1 MNFKKISRL
10 NESAQISHKR
20 EIARKQCL
28 ITPGRN
34 AILAFVKKWGSVTE
48 SALATFI
55 ENLNETEVKTTMEWV
70 RENGKFFTTTKKN
83 KHMFVSLSDIG
94 EKVLESTS
102 NKYSMNVEIIGEGRL
117 AIVKRKYTDKHP
129 AKTVQLVTPVRNK
142 ILAHVAEKEKVTRSE
157 FVEFLKQMNEELG
170 RKTSFA
176 WVRRNKHFFKVV
188 EDKETKQKFYTLSA
202 FGKRVLSKTA
212 VNENISA
219 EEVLNEDYADT
230 LIKATAD
237 KLGIDISKYDM
248 NQLKIGM
255 EVELIAHGSKAG
267 AEANITND
275 SPDETLRL
283 VIGNLKLDPFFYT
296 TAKEE
301 EWGTEFFDP
310 TVTDEPVE
318 TDTENDSDTD
328 EIPGGEGDNMS
339 IADIAQKHN
348 VSEEDLLKEFEVG
361 KKVELEHTD
370 DETKAEEIARDHL
383 AENPKYYTNLVKDG
397 LVDEPEALELA
408 KEKLGIEPKSSE
420 EKPEGDDKEE
430 KPEGDEEGD
439 ADDAKK
445 LLDEEQKKKLK
456 ELVSAGADD
465 DEIEKFADEN
475 EIDIDDLKAYIELIK
490 DEDKGDDEDDKNEG
504 TDTSSE
510 FKPVVGKVNEKIVS
524 AIQENNFKGFECRE
538 SEGSYKI
545 YDSEDNHI
553 ATLVKVEEEWQIHS
567 NKSFDEIKEM
577 MLDDDVNESVNEHH
591 NTVGSQVKIKS
602 TGQTGTLQSWDD
614 VEKVYKIL
622 LDDGTGKVV
631 DAPDEDVETIEQIGE
646 NVNEGTKALDKNIVS
661 SIIDMSMQFTDS
673 DEVIAAASREWNDIQ
688 SLVDYIKDYIKPR
701 DIKSFD
707 KAAQTI
713 AKKNKFELKEME
725 MIYED
730 DLQSGTKVKC
740 PGGKTGTVQSWD
752 DAESKYI
759 VLTDDG
765 ETLTFGEGELTPITS
780 IGENKIEMKLGEDY
794 QFTKGLGTVMTVY
807 EESFVVEWEDGERE
821 EINFKD
827 LEVKETEAATV
838 YNVPGMGNVAL
849 PGPGEMGSGDTFDEN
864 DEIPANAGLNRKMGR
879 YQMKKL
885 KTIDDFIRN
894 SLQE

>member
-20 EIARKQCL
+20 EIARKQGL

-48 SALATFI
+48 GALATFI

-70 RENGKFFTTTKKN
+70 RENGKFFTTSKKN
-83 KHMFVSLSDIG
+83 KYMFISLSDLG

-117 AIVKRKYTDKHP
+117 ATVKRKYTDNHP
-129 AKTVQLVTPVRNK
+129 SKTVQLVTPVRNK

-212 VNENISA
+212 VNENVSA

-237 KLGIDISKYDM
+237 TLGIDISKYDM

-255 EVELIAHGSKAG
+255 EVALIAHGSKAG

-275 SPDETLRL
+275 SPVETLRL

-296 TAKEE
+296 TAKKE

-328 EIPGGEGDNMS
+328 EIPGGEGDNMT

-383 AENPKYYTNLVKDG
+383 AENPKYYTNLVKNG

-408 KEKLGIEPKSSE
+408 KEKLGVEPKGSE
-420 EKPEGDDKEE
+420 EKPEDDKEE
-430 KPEGDEEGD
+430 KLEGDDEGD

-490 DEDKGDDEDDKNEG
+490 DEDKGDDDEDDKNEG
-504 TDTSSE
+504 TDNSSE

-553 ATLVKVEEEWQIHS
+553 ATLI
-567 NKSFDEIKEM
+567 
-577 MLDDDVNESVNEHH
+577 
-591 NTVGSQVKIKS
+591 
-602 TGQTGTLQSWDD
+602 
-614 VEKVYKIL
+614 
-622 LDDGTGKVV
+622 
-631 DAPDEDVETIEQIGE
+631 
-646 NVNEGTKALDKNIVS
+646 
-661 SIIDMSMQFTDS
+661 
-673 DEVIAAASREWNDIQ
+673 
-688 SLVDYIKDYIKPR
+688 
-701 DIKSFD
+701 
-707 KAAQTI
+707 
-713 AKKNKFELKEME
+713 
-725 MIYED
+725 
-730 DLQSGTKVKC
+730 
-740 PGGKTGTVQSWD
+740 
-752 DAESKYI
+752 
-759 VLTDDG
+759 
-765 ETLTFGEGELTPITS
+765 
-780 IGENKIEMKLGEDY
+780 KIEE
-794 QFTKGLGTVMTVY
+794 
-807 EESFVVEWEDGERE
+807 
-821 EINFKD
+821 
-827 LEVKETEAATV
+827 
-838 YNVPGMGNVAL
+838 
-849 PGPGEMGSGDTFDEN
+849 
-864 DEIPANAGLNRKMGR
+864 
-879 YQMKKL
+879 
-885 KTIDDFIRN
+885 
-894 SLQE
+894 